1 MTEEEFEQLPYDVE
15 QIWRYPQEPIVRITK
30 ISNITGDFDQL
41 IEDIR
46 KVISKCEQNIEYQ
59 TTASYPPVYKTTN
72 VAIRV
77 HEPDQCIIIKGHWS
91 HVLTP
96 WLISVGF

>member
-1 MTEEEFEQLPYDVE
+1 MTEEEFEQLPYNVE

-46 KVISKCEQNIEYQ
+46 KVISKYEQNIEYQ

-96 WLISVGF
+96 WLIGVGF